1 MTRKSRQDEGGGLD
15 RGEKS
20 YTRPS
25 RGQPGRGG
33 RWRLCR
39 NGSVFSFLEC
49 FLPYTFVCPEPVSVT
64 EEIMALHCKKVDAKR
79 FGELFSRTVA
89 VPYNKTRVFWG
100 EFPLCLPRAC
110 LGKKLAFMH
119 KRLFNLK
126 DALPHTKVNALH
138 QS

>member
-89 VPYNKTRVFWG
+89 VPYNKTRVFWVS
-100 EFPLCLPRAC
+100 FPYVCPEPVLAKRSHLCIN
-110 LGKKLAFMH
+110 GF
-119 KRLFNLK
+119 
-126 DALPHTKVNALH
+126 
-138 QS
+138 